1 MEFIK
6 RYFGSKTVVYYIG
19 LFFAL
24 LSIVSAIVYG
34 ASLSAIEE
42 QSAVPIVLL
51 VIAGVAFI
59 ALSLFGLDKYGAAAM
74 GILDFAALI
83 TYVATIY
90 TYPLT
95 QTMTATSLMDIPYIG
110 SIIACAVL
118 MVVSA
123 IGANVVAWLRMT
135 KKQTPAAQ
143 GGAD

>member
-6 RYFGSKTVVYYIG
+6 RYLSGKTVAYYIG

-34 ASLSAIEE
+34 VTLSAIEE
-42 QSAVPIVLL
+42 RSAVPIVLL
-51 VIAGVAFI
+51 VLAGVAFI
-59 ALSLFGLDKYGAAAM
+59 AFSLFSLDKYGAAAM

-90 TYPLT
+90 NYPLT

-123 IGANVVAWLRMT
+123 IGANVVAWLRTT
-135 KKQTPAAQ
+135 KKQTIFVQ
-143 GGAD
+143 GGED